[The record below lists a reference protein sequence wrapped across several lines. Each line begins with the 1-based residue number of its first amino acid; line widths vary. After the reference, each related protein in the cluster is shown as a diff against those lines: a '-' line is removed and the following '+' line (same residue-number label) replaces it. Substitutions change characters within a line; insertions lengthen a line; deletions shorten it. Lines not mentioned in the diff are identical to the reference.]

1 MSNTT
6 RPLVHF
12 GHANGFPSASYGAFF
27 KALGDDIDV
36 IFIPKLG
43 HNPNYAIAPNWHGLA
58 DELADSVRAQ
68 ANGRPVI
75 ALGHSLG
82 GMCSLIAANRD
93 PALFQGIILMDPA
106 CISPLAGIFV
116 ALMKTI
122 GQIDRITPAG
132 RSKNRRAQWP
142 NAQAMHDSLRTK
154 GLFKAFSDESFQLY
168 MEHGLVADGDGVRLA
183 FDPEREVEMFRN
195 TPSDSWRY
203 WRPLNMPRVVLTGA
217 ESEFLSSG
225 EMTKLAKVQRVP
237 LEITAGNHMFPL
249 EQPEHTA
256 ARVREHILAM
266 HAGTHA
272 SMPHSINAGSQAK

>member
-12 GHANGFPSASYGAFF
+12 GHANGFPSGSYGAFF

-36 IFIPKLG
+36 ISIPKLG
-43 HNPNYAIAPNWHGLA
+43 HNPRYAIAPNWHGLA

-75 ALGHSLG
+75 AVGHSLG
-82 GMCSLIAANRD
+82 GMCSLIAAHRD
-93 PALFQGIILMDPA
+93 PTLFQGMILMDPA
-106 CISPLAGIFV
+106 CVSPLAGVFV
-116 ALMKTI
+116 AFMKAI
-122 GQIDRITPAG
+122 RQVDRITPAG

-154 GLFKAFSDESFQLY
+154 GLFKAFSDESFKLY
-168 MEHGLVADGDGVRLA
+168 VEHGLVADGDGVRLA
-183 FDPEREVEMFRN
+183 FDPKREVEMFRN

-203 WRPLNMPRVVLTGA
+203 WRPLNMPRVVMTGA

-225 EMTKLAKVQRVP
+225 EMTKLAKAQRVP

-272 SMPHSINAGSQAK
+272 SMPRSINTGSQAK